1 MVWLHALSG
10 NLPITG
16 TSFRMDP
23 VKTLNEL
30 ASPSEVVGDDLYRTD
45 LAAAPKRFGVAR
57 IFLDRALEFEIP
69 IGVGSAR

>member
-1 MVWLHALSG
+1 
-10 NLPITG
+10 
-16 TSFRMDP
+16 MDP